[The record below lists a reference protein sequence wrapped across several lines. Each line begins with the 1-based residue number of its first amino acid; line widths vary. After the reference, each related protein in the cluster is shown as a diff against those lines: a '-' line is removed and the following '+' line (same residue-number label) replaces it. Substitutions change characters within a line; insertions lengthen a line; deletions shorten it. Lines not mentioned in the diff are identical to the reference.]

1 MTEGCTVR
9 VPDHTDFVDCGAPV
23 LRSNRCPEHLQMEVR
38 SIQAEIKEHEG
49 SIARCRKRLDELQTE
64 SG

>member
-1 MTEGCTVR
+1 MSEGCTVR

-23 LRSNRCPEHLQMEVR
+23 LRSNRCPEHLHWEVGLLQ
-38 SIQAEIKEHEG
+38 SEIKEHEAA
-49 SIARCRKRLDELQTE
+49 IARCKKRLDELQME